1 MSIKRLVITFLNAFS
16 LLVLCAM
23 VALFTLEDA
32 NAAKMFVTWN
42 APILNTD
49 GSPLTDLVG
58 YRIEWGS
65 CSAPNVFGTFQAGVN
80 VPATVTRTAIY
91 PTNLAVVCAHVFAI
105 NSKNVLSTAS
115 NTASGTPPQTLSQP
129 VH

>member
-1 MSIKRLVITFLNAFS
+1 MSTKRLVILLLNAFS
-16 LLVLCAM
+16 LLALCAL

-32 NAAKMFVTWN
+32 NAAKMFVTWV
-42 APILNTD
+42 APTQNTD
-49 GSPLTDLVG
+49 GSTLVDLVG

-65 CSAPNVFGTFQAGVN
+65 CSAPNVFGKFQSGFN

-105 NSKNVLSTAS
+105 NSKNVLSAPS
-115 NTASGTPPQTLSQP
+115 NTASGTSPQTLSQP